1 MGPEGTSG
9 DKKKAIRI
17 CWASQKLAK
26 PQIIKHIP
34 LTSGADCGIVAA
46 YLFRLNLRQAVC

>member
-34 LTSGADCGIVAA
+34 LTSGADCGIVGAT
-46 YLFRLNLRQAVC
+46 LLGLSKNGGGC